1 MFMYLVVLGQC
12 SGVFVLGQCSGVYV
26 SCCVRTMF

>member
-12 SGVFVLGQCSGVYV
+12 SGVFVLGQCSDVYV